1 MSHVWSEFKT
11 TIFPWIVALLLA
23 LGVHYM
29 NAIHLRTVKEEAAAL
44 RQLNAQLAEQ
54 VGHMSAFL
62 ATHGYVAS
70 SFRPSR

>member
-23 LGVHYM
+23 LGVQYM

-54 VGHMSAFL
+54 VGHMSEFL